1 VTVAVSY
8 VTKPKPDAELAGLVM
23 GLTEIPSVG
32 DLPFYEKPL
41 FWAGVVAAVFVVLN
55 IIFW

>member
-1 VTVAVSY
+1 
-8 VTKPKPDAELAGLVM
+8 
-23 GLTEIPSVG
+23 LTEIPSIG

-41 FWAGVVAAVFVVLN
+41 FWASVVAAVFVVLN